1 MCKAFRQIPQIEVD
15 VDNLTIFMPYKS
27 HSFPLEEIKEKLFT
41 SDMMQQNNFMLCNLH
56 LYCFSGFYLSIFM
69 ATCPSRSTENSL
81 SRVYV
86 RFLVRVPVVTED
98 ATMSF
103 AYVSETI
110 TKGKNPLYGPPFPAV
125 NKYSRPA
132 AGPRRAQLVKRI
144 VLRDVSRYWL
154 SRSRGISSVERRSF
168 FGAIVRLLEVEVFQ
182 RILLIR
188 V

>member
-1 MCKAFRQIPQIEVD
+1 
-15 VDNLTIFMPYKS
+15 
-27 HSFPLEEIKEKLFT
+27 
-41 SDMMQQNNFMLCNLH
+41 MLCNLH
-56 LYCFSGFYLSIFM
+56 LYCLSAFYLSVFM

-81 SRVYV
+81 ISRAYV
-86 RFLVRVPVVTED
+86 RFLVEVPVVTED

-110 TKGKNPLYGPPFPAV
+110 TKGRNPLYGPPFPAE

-132 AGPRRAQLVKRI
+132 AGSRRAQLVKRI
-144 VLRDVSRYWL
+144 VFRDVSRYWL
-154 SRSRGISSVERRSF
+154 SRGRGISSVERRSF
-168 FGAIVRLLEVEVFQ
+168 FGTIARLLEVEVFQ